1 MHGLNLYRKRNLQWF
16 SKLVDGNFM
25 KTCKERIAFRWFTG
39 MMPGTVPC
47 HLWKLYRRRP
57 ISIMSKIYSADL
69 RGLQSTLLLKES
81 YPSFDE
87 CIQHD
92 SLRIESPLLQRSLT
106 IHKYIPLRFLLVLL
120 REQMLI
126 FRQVSSWE
134 DPYENFFL
142 KQHFVQPGHSD
153 PYVSVE
159 NLTKGLY
166 GMSWTSQEETD
177 SLWRIYSPDKMSV
190 RISSTVENLV
200 ETVCSED
207 DKWDVWVNAV
217 QYKSYEEITEWLGQI
232 KTIKERDQ
240 FMASLFFT
248 DSSCAKVARKE
259 SINSVFSPKVYRL
272 SVSKKTPTGG
282 VKPLSILIS
291 EMQSTRLRA
300 KRETLLVTIRS
311 YSPLL
316 QARIISLNSS
326 LFFSDVPDMP
336 SSAYMRFNSQL
347 G

>member
-232 KTIKERDQ
+232 KTIKEREQ
-240 FMASLFFT
+240 FMEKMNESFFIKRKAFEAEKEYRLVVNYAEKISPTVCFHCEPQKLITDILVDPRVNVYEFEAVKASLLFF
-248 DSSCAKVARKE
+248 
-259 SINSVFSPKVYRL
+259 
-272 SVSKKTPTGG
+272 G
-282 VKPLSILIS
+282 VKEERIRKS
-291 EMQSTRLRA
+291 EL
-300 KRETLLVTIRS
+300 
-311 YSPLL
+311 YSFQP
-316 QARIISLNSS
+316 QKVEMEYD
-326 LFFSDVPDMP
+326 LFRDF
-336 SSAYMRFNSQL
+336 
-347 G
+347 